1 MSTANRKFEPGAG
14 REDTPRSLVVLAVLV
29 ILGIAGTGIFVVFS
43 LI

>member
-1 MSTANRKFEPGAG
+1 MSTNMKFEPGAG

-29 ILGIAGTGIFVVFS
+29 ILGIAGVGIFSIVS